1 MTLRMAGSDQA
12 CRPWLPRTMYI
23 SWQSSLSPSRYSYFS
38 INDLNGSFDIP
49 VFYGSAQ
56 DGGEGTIHLEW
67 DEHIPDDFK
76 SSGGGCSV
84 GFLAPSALLL
94 LLPLLFMRKR

>member
-1 MTLRMAGSDQA
+1 MIPSD
-12 CRPWLPRTMYI
+12 YDI
-23 SWQSSLSPSRYSYFS
+23 SWESSLSPSRYSYFS

-49 VFYGSAQ
+49 VFYGSGQ

-67 DEHIPDDFK
+67 DDDIPITSK
-76 SSGGGCSV
+76 NSGGGCSV
-84 GFLAPSALLL
+84 GFIAPSALLL